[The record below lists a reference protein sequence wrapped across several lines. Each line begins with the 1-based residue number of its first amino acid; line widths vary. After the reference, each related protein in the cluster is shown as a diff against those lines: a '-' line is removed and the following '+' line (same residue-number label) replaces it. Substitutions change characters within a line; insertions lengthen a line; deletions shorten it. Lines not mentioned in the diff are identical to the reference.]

1 MQIYLARNNEQAGP
15 YSLEQVNQML
25 ASGQVVL
32 TDLAWHE
39 GMREWKPLGD
49 LTNGQLVYQPPFS
62 PFQNQT
68 VQSQSEAAT
77 TSSSQQNKSA
87 WANHNQPARS
97 TVAFQLA
104 SVNKRVLAKI
114 IDNLIIVLPFLI
126 LTKFLIS
133 ERFLNA
139 FIKMA
144 STSDPINMQKNI
156 EKITQL
162 ATAQDIAFINGFS
175 FFCIAVLIMQIV
187 LLSRYGQT
195 LGKKIMNI
203 KIVDDNSGLKAPVY
217 RTFLI
222 RELLFSFL
230 YQILFPVILLIDFGF
245 IFSERRRT
253 LHDRLAKTL
262 VVDAD

>member
-39 GMREWKPLGD
+39 GISEWKPLGD
-49 LTNGQLVYQPPFS
+49 LTNGQLVYQPHFS

-68 VQSQSEAAT
+68 VQSRSEATT

-114 IDNLIIVLPFLI
+114 ID
-126 LTKFLIS
+126 
-133 ERFLNA
+133 
-139 FIKMA
+139 
-144 STSDPINMQKNI
+144 
-156 EKITQL
+156 
-162 ATAQDIAFINGFS
+162 
-175 FFCIAVLIMQIV
+175 
-187 LLSRYGQT
+187 
-195 LGKKIMNI
+195 
-203 KIVDDNSGLKAPVY
+203 
-217 RTFLI
+217 
-222 RELLFSFL
+222 
-230 YQILFPVILLIDFGF
+230 ILLLWLPSSF
-245 IFSERRRT
+245 IFSQFVSCLLYTSPSPRDQRGSRMPSS
-253 LHDRLAKTL
+253 A
-262 VVDAD
+262 